1 MKEIKSMQT
10 KGIYDE
16 TDDGPFEQFIGNKN
30 LTVTYYKETHKVLG
44 NTYQMLILQDFEAL
58 TPNVLCRTIETVEGG
73 GLILIMLKTMTGL
86 KQLHTITMDVHQRYR
101 TERFQDI
108 EPRFN

>member
-16 TDDGPFEQFIGNKN
+16 TDDGPFEQFIANKN

-101 TERFQDI
+101 T
-108 EPRFN
+108 